1 MMTMMKT
8 KFTNGVSLES
18 STKKKLLSKANITV
32 WLIPQSSMTLNSRL
46 RKMKKDQTQT
56 IETDFNSCVKNFC
69 NVRS

>member
-32 WLIPQSSMTLNSRL
+32 WLIPQSSMMRNSRL